1 MKTWVQI
8 PSTQIRG
15 QVWWCASIIIPEP
28 RGWRQEDLWSSL
40 ASPNWGA
47 SGSLRESIS
56 KRKLEREWGR
66 CLSLIAGFHTS
77 VFTHAPTNT
86 CAHVW
91 TCTYMHI
98 TDRVL
103 GAFCLQIHL
112 YPAFQ
117 VQRIRFW
124 RRGLSCWSLEG
135 LECCGHL
142 DPVYPQKDSE
152 VCLSRLQWCSRM
164 AWLCHRT
171 SGHSSLKPWSVIISN
186 LCMRTSASTMKW

>member
-8 PSTQIRG
+8 PSTQVRG

-56 KRKLEREWGR
+56 KCKLEREWGR
-66 CLSLIAGFHTS
+66 CLSLIAGFHMS

-86 CAHVW
+86 CAHIW

-103 GAFCLQIHL
+103 GAFCFSGSENQIL
-112 YPAFQ
+112 KE
-117 VQRIRFW
+117 RIKLLESGRARVLWPLGPSISTERFW
-124 RRGLSCWSLEG
+124 GVFITTPVVFSDGLTLSQDQWSQLTQPLISHHFKSLHED
-135 LECCGHL
+135 LCFHH
-142 DPVYPQKDSE
+142 E
-152 VCLSRLQWCSRM
+152 V
-164 AWLCHRT
+164 
-171 SGHSSLKPWSVIISN
+171 VI
-186 LCMRTSASTMKW
+186 W